1 MAGQFI
7 RGQLSTPPL
16 PQVDL
21 TGRTILLTG
30 ANSGLGLE
38 AAKLLMQLNCSTIVL
53 ACRSLAKGEKAR
65 ETILQSASSSSRG
78 HSQPTFIIWELDLD
92 SFPSVVAF
100 SERCKDLPR
109 LDAAILNAGINLV
122 EFTRAEGYETTITVN
137 VISTFLL
144 AVLLIPLLRDS
155 AKNFNITPKLA
166 IVGSAVH
173 FFVSA
178 KELTDPA
185 EGQILKTLS
194 DPKKADMKAR
204 YFLSKLIVMLLVKYL
219 ASMLTKAAD
228 KDPANKPLVV
238 INNVAPGLCKTNL
251 FQNFATPPTKALV
264 RIIGRSSEHG
274 ARTLV
279 HGATAGRETH
289 GQYLSECRVKPYS
302 AFVKSAEGDQTA
314 RRIWQELSALYEEVK
329 PGCTQEL

>member
-16 PQVDL
+16 PRVDL
-21 TGRTILLTG
+21 SGRTILVTG

-38 AAKLLMQLNCSTIVL
+38 AAKLLVQLNCSTVVL
-53 ACRSLAKGEKAR
+53 ACRTLAKGEKAK
-65 ETILQSASSSSRG
+65 EIILQSLSSG
-78 HSQPTFIIWELDLD
+78 QHGGSQPILVILEVDLD
-92 SFPSVVAF
+92 SFSSVVAF

-109 LDAAILNAGINLV
+109 LDAAILNAGIDLV
-122 EFTRAEGYETTITVN
+122 EFTLAEGYETTITVN

-144 AVLLIPLLRDS
+144 AILLVPIMRKS
-155 AKNFNITPKLA
+155 AKTYNITPTLA
-166 IVGSAVH
+166 VVGSAVH
-173 FFVSA
+173 FFVGA
-178 KELTDPA
+178 KELTAPA
-185 EGQILKTLS
+185 EGQILQTLS
-194 DPKKADMKAR
+194 NPKKADMKAR

-219 ASMLTKAAD
+219 ASMLQKAAE
-228 KDPANKPLVV
+228 KDPTNKPLVV

-251 FQNFATPPTKALV
+251 FQSFASPPTKVLLRV
-264 RIIGRSSEHG
+264 VGRSSEHG

-279 HGATAGRETH
+279 HGATAGTESH

-314 RRIWQELSALYEEVK
+314 KRIWQELCAVYEEVK
-329 PGCTQEL
+329 PGCTREL